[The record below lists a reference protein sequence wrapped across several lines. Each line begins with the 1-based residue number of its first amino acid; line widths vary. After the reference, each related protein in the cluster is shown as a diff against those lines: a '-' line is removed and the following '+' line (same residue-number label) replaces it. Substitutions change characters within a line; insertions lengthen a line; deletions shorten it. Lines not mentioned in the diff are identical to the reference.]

1 MVRPCSRSLIGLE
14 YSLAAEGRGGAV
26 NIAGRVALITGGGT
40 GLGRATAL
48 ELAGAGA
55 HVAVNYSQSR
65 KAAEAVAQ
73 EISDGETSGLTVQGD
88 VSDPAAVQ
96 AMIHILMNNAGT
108 TKYAPDLSTVTVEH
122 WERIFRVNVLGAFLC
137 AQAVADGMKER
148 GVGRILN
155 VASNSAYSAAGSS
168 LPYVVSK
175 AAVVSL
181 TQALAKELAPDVNVN
196 AVAPGWM
203 LTEWVDRHLPPDK
216 AAELRSGAIAVV
228 PVEDVARSAIEM
240 IANDSITGQ
249 VVVID
254 NGEMW
259 Q

>member
-1 MVRPCSRSLIGLE
+1 M
-14 YSLAAEGRGGAV
+14 

-48 ELAGAGA
+48 KLAGAGA

-73 EISDGETSGLTVQGD
+73 EISDGETSGLAVQGD

-96 AMIHILMNNAGT
+96 AMIQQVEDRLGPIDILMNNAGT

-137 AQAVADGMKER
+137 AQAVADGMQER
-148 GVGRILN
+148 EVGRILN

-216 AAELRSGAIAVV
+216 AAELRSTAIAVV